1 MVPCPSGQV
10 GAIAVADDLCCM
22 NGMESWAF
30 GSDLRVVSAERA
42 DDGWLVSAVGNGDQ
56 RCPDCA
62 EHSKSRH
69 SWHERRLQDLP
80 VQGLQVALKLRLG
93 RWRCRNPQCERKTF
107 VEHLP
112 DTAAP
117 AARRTRRVAELLR
130 LLGHTAGG
138 RPGRLLAARLA
149 VPASDNTI
157 LRHLKRHAATRVSA
171 PVRVAGIDD
180 WSWRKGW
187 AYGTVIVDL
196 ERREVVDVIAERSA
210 ETTADWF
217 SRHPEVE
224 VVCRDR
230 CGLYS
235 QGAREDAPK
244 ARQVADRF
252 HLLQNL
258 REAIEQQMTR
268 VSRSAG
274 RSLLSPTDSCGASG
288 LDDDLQPSRRALFDR
303 VHALHAAGKTRRDI
317 TAATGVGRPTVR
329 LWLRSGRLADRS
341 ATTPTARSPRGF
353 RDYLS
358 QRWDAGCTHGGHL
371 LHEIKRL
378 GYTGSYSHLQRFL
391 AGWRRAGR
399 EPSAGPQLFTE
410 ESRAIDPAT
419 GWQIS
424 PIVAASLCMTPRGVL
439 TAAQAA
445 KVQALKQA
453 SPSFT
458 TMRQLAMRFRGVLRS
473 GKAAKLD
480 DWLRD
485 ARASG
490 VGALQRFAR
499 RLSRDLE
506 AARNAVTETWS
517 NGQTE
522 GQVNRPKTLKRAMYG
537 RAGAELLRARLLPLS
552 VAK

>member
-1 MVPCPSGQV
+1 
-10 GAIAVADDLCCM
+10 
-22 NGMESWAF
+22 ME
-30 GSDLRVVSAERA
+30 R
-42 DDGWLVSAVGNGDQ
+42 
-56 RCPDCA
+56 
-62 EHSKSRH
+62 
-69 SWHERRLQDLP
+69 
-80 VQGLQVALKLRLG
+80 
-93 RWRCRNPQCERKTF
+93 
-107 VEHLP
+107 LP

-149 VPASDNTI
+149 FPASDNTI
-157 LRHLKRHAATRVSA
+157 LRHLKRHAAIRVSA

-196 ERREVVDVIAERSA
+196 ERREVVDIIAERSA

-217 SRHPEVE
+217 RKHPEVE

-235 QGAREDAPK
+235 QGAREGAPQ

-252 HLLQNL
+252 HFLQNL

-274 RSLLSPTDSCGASG
+274 RSLLSPADSRGASG
-288 LDDDLQPSRRALFDR
+288 LDDDLQPSRRARRDVRRALFDR

-317 TAATGVGRPTVR
+317 TVAAGVGRPTVR

-353 RDYLS
+353 RVYLS
-358 QRWDAGCTHGGHL
+358 QRWDAGCTHGDHL
-371 LHEIKRL
+371 LQEIRQL

-399 EPSAGPQLFTE
+399 EPLAGPQPLTE
-410 ESRAIDPAT
+410 ESRAIDPTT

-424 PIVAASLCMTPRGVL
+424 PIMAASLCMTPQGVL

-458 TMRQLAMRFRGVLRS
+458 TMRQLAMRFRGVLRG

-490 VGALQRFAR
+490 VGALQRFAQ

-517 NGQTE
+517 NRRTE
-522 GQVNRPKTLKRAMYG
+522 GQVNKLMTLKRAMYG
-537 RAGAELLRARLLPLS
+537 RASAELLRARLLPLG
-552 VAK
+552 VAE

>member
-1 MVPCPSGQV
+1 M
-10 GAIAVADDLCCM
+10 AVADDLCGM
-22 NGMESWAF
+22 SGMECWAF
-30 GSDLRVVSAERA
+30 GSDLRVVSAERV
-42 DDGWLVSAVGNGDQ
+42 DDGWLVSAVGSGDQ

-93 RWRCRNPQCERKTF
+93 RWRCRNRQCGRKTF
-107 VEHLP
+107 VERLP

-157 LRHLKRHAATRVSA
+157 LRHLKRHATRVTA

-217 SRHPEVE
+217 RKHPEVE

-235 QGAREDAPK
+235 QGAREGAPQ

-274 RSLLSPTDSCGASG
+274 RSLLSPIDSRGASG
-288 LDDDLQPSRRALFDR
+288 LDDDLQPSRRTQRDVRRALFDR

-353 RDYLS
+353 RGHLS
-358 QRWDAGCTHGGHL
+358 RRWDAGCTHGGHL

-399 EPSAGPQLFTE
+399 EPSAGPQPLTE
-410 ESRAIDPAT
+410 ESRAIDPTT

-458 TMRQLAMRFRGVLRS
+458 TMRQLAMRFRGALRS

-490 VGALQRFAR
+490 VGAMQRFAR
-499 RLSRDLE
+499 RLS
-506 AARNAVTETWS
+506 
-517 NGQTE
+517 
-522 GQVNRPKTLKRAMYG
+522 
-537 RAGAELLRARLLPLS
+537 
-552 VAK
+552 

>member
-1 MVPCPSGQV
+1 M
-10 GAIAVADDLCCM
+10 AVADDLCCM
-22 NGMESWAF
+22 DGTGLWAF
-30 GSDLRVVSAERA
+30 GSDLRGVSAGRV
-42 DDGWLVSAVGNGDQ
+42 DDGWLVSAVGSGDQ
-56 RCPDCA
+56 RCPNCA
-62 EHSKSRH
+62 EPSKSRH

-107 VEHLP
+107 VERLP

-149 VPASDNTI
+149 VSASDNTI
-157 LRHLKRHAATRVSA
+157 LRHLKRHAATHVSA
-171 PVRVAGIDD
+171 PVRVAGTDD

-217 SRHPEVE
+217 RRHPEVE

-235 QGAREDAPK
+235 QGAREGAPQ

-252 HLLQNL
+252 HLLQDL

-268 VSRSAG
+268 VSRCAG
-274 RSLLSPTDSCGASG
+274 RSLLSPTESRGASG
-288 LDDDLQPSRRALFDR
+288 LDDDLQPSRRTRRDARRALFDR

-317 TAATGVGRPTVR
+317 TTATGVGRPTVS
-329 LWLRSGRLADRS
+329 LWLRSGHLADRS
-341 ATTPTARSPRGF
+341 ATPPTARSPGGF
-353 RDYLS
+353 RDYL
-358 QRWDAGCTHGGHL
+358 
-371 LHEIKRL
+371 LHEVKRL

-391 AGWRRAGR
+391 AGWRRAGH
-399 EPSAGPQLFTE
+399 EPSTGLQLFTE

-439 TAAQAA
+439 TTAQAA

-458 TMRQLAMRFRGVLRS
+458 TMRQLAMRCRGALRS

-506 AARNAVTETWS
+506 AAGNAVTETWS

-522 GQVNRPKTLKRAMYG
+522 GRVNRLKTLKRAMYG
-537 RAGAELLRARLLPLS
+537 RAGAELLRARLLPS
-552 VAK
+552 EVAE